1 MSEPIKD
8 SVEYIANKFAENPG
22 HFAATI
28 LKMYWDMEKQHDQY
42 KQAYQ
47 HCVDDLIVLRANNKR
62 LERENRF
69 LLTRKDNLFDSWR
82 DENKRSVAL
91 SKKLE
96 QLERENAEQLALL
109 KEFRKLIDYKL
120 TLHQGSSMYRE
131 YRSKLDQL
139 GVK

>member
-1 MSEPIKD
+1 MSYKRTTKD

-28 LKMYWDMEKQHDQY
+28 LRMYWDMEKQRDEF
-42 KQAYQ
+42 KAERDTLI
-47 HCVDDLIVLRANNKR
+47 DDLSWYKAKVSR
-62 LERENRF
+62 LERG
-69 LLTRKDNLFDSWR
+69 
-82 DENKRSVAL
+82 
-91 SKKLE
+91 
-96 QLERENAEQLALL
+96 NAEQLALL

>member
-1 MSEPIKD
+1 MSYEEVVKD
-8 SVEYIANKFAENPG
+8 KVEYIASKFAENPG
-22 HFAATI
+22 RFAATI
-28 LKMYWDMEKQHDQY
+28 LQMYWDIEKERDQY

-62 LERENRF
+62 LEREN
-69 LLTRKDNLFDSWR
+69 
-82 DENKRSVAL
+82 
-91 SKKLE
+91 
-96 QLERENAEQLALL
+96 AEQLALL
-109 KEFRKLIDYKL
+109 KQFRKLIDYKL